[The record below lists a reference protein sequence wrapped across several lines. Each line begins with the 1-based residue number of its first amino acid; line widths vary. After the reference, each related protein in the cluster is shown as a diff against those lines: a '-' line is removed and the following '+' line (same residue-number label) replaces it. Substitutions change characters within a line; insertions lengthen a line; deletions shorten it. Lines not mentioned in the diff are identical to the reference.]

1 ASSYR
6 ISPNFR
12 LSANYSW
19 LNMEYK
25 VEAAPEHKLYAGFD
39 WSAAKWRFASGI
51 QYIGNLYASVPANI
65 KNSFTLW
72 NARVAYN
79 ICKPLELFVKGEN
92 LLSQK
97 YEINVGYP
105 MPEITV
111 YGGVNLRF

>member
-1 ASSYR
+1 
-6 ISPNFR
+6 
-12 LSANYSW
+12 
-19 LNMEYK
+19 MEYK